1 MQQAKFTYFSLGKAF
16 EKQIQTIEDQGEQQI
31 KSLEEHLKQL
41 VKSRA
46 FAVKE
51 ERMPLDKQTEIFY
64 NIVARR
70 TREIEKLI

>member
-16 EKQIQTIEDQGEQQI
+16 EKQIQTIEDQREKQI
-31 KSLEEHLKQL
+31 KALEEHLKQL

-51 ERMPLDKQTEIFY
+51 ERRMPLDK
-64 NIVARR
+64 
-70 TREIEKLI
+70 